1 MSELTWGYMMAG
13 YLFLGGLAGGAYV
26 VSALA
31 DLFKGDDYEVLS
43 KSGCLVTL
51 FSVVIGIVLLFL
63 DLKRFEVAPLGI
75 LNAYRRFPA
84 SMVSVGT
91 WVLTGLAI
99 VSLVTCVLWY
109 LGGNWLVRKIVGVV
123 GIVLGLST
131 AAYTGILLSY
141 ARGVPFWSSPFLPW
155 TFVISGTLT
164 GLTMALL
171 MIPVA
176 AIFMPKAFQSFMI
189 LYERKGQFTEMLT
202 HTQKYVTILIIT
214 ELALVVLELATGHG
228 AVDLLLTGT
237 LSWTFYAYLL
247 LGLLI
252 PLGISYYISKLR
264 TSGKD
269 GYVVLF
275 STSSYV
281 LILVGGFLLRYVI
294 LTAGQ
299 IFH

>member
-1 MSELTWGYMMAG
+1 MSELTWGYLMAG

-31 DLFKGDDYEVLS
+31 DLFKGDDYKVLS

-51 FSVVIGIVLLFL
+51 FSVVIGIVLLLL

-84 SMVSVGT
+84 SMVTVGT
-91 WVLTGLAI
+91 WILTGLAL

-109 LGGNWLVRKIVGVV
+109 LGGNRFVRKIVDVV

-141 ARGVPFWSSPFLPW
+141 SRGVPFWGSPFLPW

-176 AIFMPKAFQSFMI
+176 AIFMPKAFKDFVS
-189 LYERKGQFTEMLT
+189 LYEKRVQFSKMLR
-202 HTQKYVTILIIT
+202 HTQKYITILIIT
-214 ELALVVLELATGHG
+214 ELALVVLELATGHK
-228 AVDLLLTGT
+228 AVDLLLTGI

-247 LGLLI
+247 LGLFI
-252 PLGISYYISKLR
+252 PLGISYYISKLK
-264 TSGKD
+264 TLDKEGSIL
-269 GYVVLF
+269 LF
-275 STSSYV
+275 SNSSYV
-281 LILVGGFLLRYVI
+281 LILIGGFLLRYVI

-299 IFH
+299 LFH